1 MPDLKRS
8 PMQINPHRSPMDI
21 HSDLFPEASGPL
33 PEDTGVDEIPE
44 DERTAES
51 TESDGAVS
59 IEPPIEKKKRGQ
71 APARK
76 KKP

>member
-21 HSDLFPEASGPL
+21 RSDRFPEASGPL
-33 PEDTGVDEIPE
+33 PEDTGVDENPE

-51 TESDGAVS
+51 TEPDSEVS
-59 IEPPIEKKKRGQ
+59 IEPPMEKKKRDG
-71 APARK
+71 APDRK
-76 KKP
+76 KRS